1 MQIDTGWDKRKS
13 KVLLKLLSSILG
25 CNLTKIDVWDD
36 EILTEKTD
44 VRTSGSFYLKDYIF
58 GHCSCYFEL
67 NQP

>member
-1 MQIDTGWDKRKS
+1 MI
-13 KVLLKLLSSILG
+13 
-25 CNLTKIDVWDD
+25 WDD

-44 VRTSGSFYLKDYIF
+44 VSTSGSFYLKDYIF